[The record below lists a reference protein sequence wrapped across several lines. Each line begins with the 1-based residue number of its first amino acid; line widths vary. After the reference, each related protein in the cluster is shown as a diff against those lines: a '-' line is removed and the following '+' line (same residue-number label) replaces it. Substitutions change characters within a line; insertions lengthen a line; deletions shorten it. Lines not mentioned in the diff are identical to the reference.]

1 MLDVSGPV
9 ARQRALD
16 HRRRNDGPLS
26 RCAFALDRSR
36 GQTRD
41 PSGHRYRL
49 QRLVDPACQ
58 PCRRP
63 RSRVASAWRGLLA
76 DGSEAVLDVYE
87 VVVDWDGHRHRVPA
101 DSADIDPLVG
111 MSLLRGYRLRIDVMA
126 GGNVTVEAI

>member
-1 MLDVSGPV
+1 
-9 ARQRALD
+9 
-16 HRRRNDGPLS
+16 
-26 RCAFALDRSR
+26 
-36 GQTRD
+36 
-41 PSGHRYRL
+41 
-49 QRLVDPACQ
+49 
-58 PCRRP
+58 
-63 RSRVASAWRGLLA
+63 VASAWRGLLA